1 MDNGW
6 IKIHRSILSWE
17 WWDDRNTRDLFIY
30 CLLMANHEDRKWHGK
45 TIGRGSFVTSL
56 QNLAVG
62 SGLTV
67 QNVRTSLERLKSTH
81 ELTSQSTSGFTTITI
96 CKYEQ
101 YQMFDRDDQQANQQA
116 FQQTDNKQ
124 LTNEQQ
130 TTNKQLTT
138 NKNIKNVRIEEC
150 KNNISSSSPA
160 RAREEELALGGVIG
174 EVDSLAEELKEEIQN
189 GGSTAESALRLYGLN
204 PQQQVE
210 YLGWFVDK
218 LRLDGTT
225 FKSRSDFRRHFA
237 NWLRIQVEQS
247 LKRQQSNG
255 TKYSSR
261 NENPADLFTEL
272 G

>member
-1 MDNGW
+1 MDSGW
-6 IKIHRSILSWE
+6 IKLHRSLLKWE
-17 WWDDRNTRDLFIY
+17 WHDDPNTFCLWVHL
-30 CLLMANHEDRKWHGK
+30 LLMANHDEQKWHGMV
-45 TIGRGSFVTSL
+45 IPRGSLLTGRKK
-56 QNLAVG
+56 LAEET
-62 SGLTV
+62 GLTE
-67 QNVRTSLERLKSTH
+67 QSVRTSLIKLEKSQNLTNKSTNK
-81 ELTSQSTSGFTTITI
+81 FTLITI
-96 CKYEQ
+96 CNYDT
-101 YQMFDRDDQQANQQA
+101 YQDTPTDYQPTNQPTTNQ
-116 FQQTDNKQ
+116 Q
-124 LTNEQQ
+124 LTNNQP
-130 TTNKQLTT
+130 TTNQQLTT
-138 NKNIKNVRIEEC
+138 NKNIKNVRIEES

-174 EVDSLAEELKEEIQN
+174 DVENLAKELKEEIRN

-204 PQQQVE
+204 PQQTEE
-210 YLGWFVDK
+210 YVGWFVDK